1 MKGINMRFTIKREEF
16 LKGLATASRAV
27 ASKVAVAVLANL
39 KIELNENGLFITGSN
54 YDLTIKTQVPYRFNG
69 VEIIRNYKEGAT
81 LINAKLITEI
91 ARKMESE
98 EITLDVIDS
107 TIATVSDNR
116 SEYKLNCVRPEEYP
130 DLDLEASGTK
140 LTLSKADFDSLV
152 SQTAFA
158 ASLKEQRPILTAMNL
173 EASNGLL
180 TATTTDSARMARKDI
195 QIPEDVHFVAN
206 VPAKMM
212 VEVDHLLEGLDSI
225 DVAFSDKKALFSL
238 GRTVVASR
246 LIAGEYPNTKNI
258 VPRMTS
264 YHLEV
269 NANDFIKAI
278 DRANILSMD
287 RENVVDLTMSEN
299 GVEISAK
306 SQQIGSA
313 IERID
318 VFKYDGQELRVSFN
332 SEFVVAAVKALNS
345 EDVTFAFVGEMKPFI
360 VKNASDDSVI
370 QIVTPVRTY

>member
-1 MKGINMRFTIKREEF
+1 MRFTIKREEF
-16 LKGLATASRAV
+16 LKGLTTASRAV
-27 ASKVAVAVLANL
+27 ASKVVVAVLANL
-39 KIELNENGLFITGSN
+39 RIELTENGLFITGSN
-54 YDLTIKTQVPYRFNG
+54 YDLTIKTQIPYRLNG
-69 VEIIRNYKEGAT
+69 LEIIRNFKEGAT

-107 TIATVSDNR
+107 TIATISDNR
-116 SEYKLNCVRPEEYP
+116 SEYKLNCVRADEYP
-130 DLDLEASGTK
+130 DLDLEPNGTK
-140 LTLSKADFDSLV
+140 LNLTKADFDSLV

-158 ASLKEQRPILTAMNL
+158 ASAKEQKPILTAMNL

-180 TATTTDSARMARKDI
+180 TATATDSARMARKDI
-195 QIPEDVHFVAN
+195 AIPEDVRFVAN
-206 VPAKMM
+206 IPAKMM
-212 VEVDHLLEGLDSI
+212 VEVDHLLEGQDSVE
-225 DVAFSDKKALFSL
+225 VAFSDKKALFTL

-246 LIAGEYPNTKNI
+246 LIAGDYPNTKNI
-258 VPRMTS
+258 VPRMTN
-264 YHLEV
+264 YTLEV
-269 NANDFIKAI
+269 NASDLIKAI
-278 DRANILSMD
+278 DRANILSVE
-287 RENVVDLTMSEN
+287 RENVVDLSMSEN

-318 VFKYDGQELRVSFN
+318 VFKFIGQDLRISFN

-345 EDVTFAFVGEMKPFI
+345 EDVTFAFVGEMKPFV